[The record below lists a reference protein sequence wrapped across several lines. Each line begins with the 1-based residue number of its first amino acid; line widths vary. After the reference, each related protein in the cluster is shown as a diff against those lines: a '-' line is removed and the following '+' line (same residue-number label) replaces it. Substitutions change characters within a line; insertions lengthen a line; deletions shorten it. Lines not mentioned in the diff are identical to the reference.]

1 VLLVIDAGNTQTV
14 VGLYDIDS
22 ESSTTVQA
30 SDGLIDHWRIAT
42 EAERTSDEMAA
53 MLQSFLNLRGHSL
66 TDDVTGMAVSSG
78 VPRVTANHFLSAGG
92 SVRACISATRRMR
105 RRRISMSDWSA
116 REPKISAS
124 SPAVWRRMY
133 SI

>member
-53 MLQSFLNLRGHSL
+53 MLQSFLNQRGHSL

-78 VPRVTANHFLSAGG
+78 VPRVTANLRDLADRYLGLVPVVIEPG
-92 SVRACISATRRMR
+92 IRTGIS
-105 RRRISMSDWSA
+105 IL
-116 REPKISAS
+116 
-124 SPAVWRRMY
+124 
-133 SI
+133 